1 VGGAVSVQAIAG
13 DAVDFKAEDVAR
25 DKMILALSADG
36 KALAFGGYGPRWFP
50 GPADSFTDQQ
60 ADEGFVF
67 AVVRI
72 DVQ

>member
-1 VGGAVSVQAIAG
+1 VGSAVSVQAIAG

-50 GPADSFTDQQ
+50 GPEGRVTDQQ